1 MSEITIK
8 GVTSATET
16 SVTLR
21 VEARSDYTVHLC
33 KYKIRLQIGSKT
45 AYSEETAARDH
56 LYIYDGFHVTLD
68 GLSSGNFYIAQ
79 LTVMR
84 FDTEADA
91 TFTDGDDVIV
101 ETDWEPDSETIKMVV
116 ATEGHTPDWNWN
128 GTNYSAFHP
137 DFDTGY
143 SETGESYTGPDGL
156 TYSALSY
163 FNATAAQTQSAY
175 QAITGG
181 GKTSDFPAQVWN
193 DLIDRI
199 ARVQREWGYT
209 ARLDNTWPVAY
220 VASIDPEYRE
230 WPILGD
236 MLVKPGRSITA
247 KKFNMAVNAIPIT
260 TTWPWEKELGRKEI
274 KANDICKG
282 SYFLSIT
289 NALNHWLTLVP
300 LPVALSDEF
309 IHGMSGVTTQ
319 ISSVLFNSSGGI
331 KMSDAFSADSIPSV
345 QVAHSHRAG
354 VLTDKFDLYVET
366 GAIPFTSEFN
376 FFYHESTCS
385 SAVVPV
391 YVIGSFSDT
400 VKQPTHSVNLDFASS
415 HEMAVSDYVQA
426 IQQDADLVNPQGCV
440 IGEHG
445 YTFGTEYVAQ
455 IDSAVSA
462 YLEHKGAYGIVSKFT
477 ITPKDEQDTEM
488 VGKIGIVGTID
499 NLVTVGAN
507 VLNHD
512 GSIPVVGDVE
522 FTSSVGGAA
531 DYTGSLSVSGKCDI
545 RSTDIVPLELS
556 GEVGIS
562 ATVDDMRIGK
572 IYEISD
578 ASSNVT
584 VTPDAAIRRNETKN
598 LGDVSMSVEVGV
610 SADNNTNDPIE
621 MSSDVSTSIR
631 FDDAFLKG
639 QKDVSISGSAKSG
652 FKTKSAANVARYQ
665 FAESNTEIVLGAKGE
680 AVFKR
685 PSNAE
690 GNVAVNVNTVHG
702 EIVCKPYVTS
712 ESNVSVGQTSEAKVH
727 TINMVRTKMAV
738 SKASVLLH
746 GSAELLTVKGQKDA
760 ESEHI
765 ISVSA
770 NSTLE
775 YTVSAYVGGAIF
787 TKIDADS
794 ILNKLEGREFESV
807 AKSLI
812 SYEAQISAAYASLIL
827 ASELEDSLASELD
840 DATVYDVERIL
851 TFNKEYE
858 QLFSVNE
865 IKSTVFGQASISEK
879 KADTIIASHNSEVQ
893 MKVTLDKTRNVKSEN
908 TAESEILMD
917 PLGVLQATEDIA
929 HASSGSEK
937 VTVTYEAGITITPAS
952 EINKYS

>member
-1 MSEITIK
+1 MSEITTK
-8 GVTSATET
+8 SVTSATET

-45 AYSEETAARDH
+45 AYSEETDARDH
-56 LYIYDGFHVTLD
+56 LYIYDGFHVTMS
-68 GLSSGNFYIAQ
+68 GLSSGTFYIAQ

-84 FDTEADA
+84 FDTEADD
-91 TFTDGDDVIV
+91 TFTDGDVIV
-101 ETDWEPDSETIKMVV
+101 ETDWEPDSETIKLVV

-137 DFDTGY
+137 DFNTGY
-143 SETGESYTGPDGL
+143 SETGESYKGPDGL

-175 QAITGG
+175 QAITSGG
-181 GKTSDFPAQVWN
+181 RTSDFPAQVWN

-209 ARLDNTWPVAY
+209 ARLDNTHPGAY
-220 VASIDPEYRE
+220 VSSIDPEYRE

-247 KKFNMAVNAIPIT
+247 KKFNMAVEAIPIT
-260 TTWPWEKELGRKEI
+260 ITWPWEKELGRKEI

-300 LPVALSDEF
+300 LPVSLSDEF

-319 ISSVLFNSSGGI
+319 IPSVLFNSSGGI
-331 KMSDAFSADSIPSV
+331 KLSDAFSADSIPSV
-345 QVAHSHRAG
+345 QAVHSHRAG
-354 VLTDKFDLYVET
+354 VLTDRFDLYVET

-426 IQQDADLVNPQGCV
+426 IQHTVDLVNPQGCV

-445 YTFGTEYVAQ
+445 YTFGTEYTAQ
-455 IDSAVSA
+455 IGSAVST
-462 YLEHKGAYGIVSKFT
+462 YLEHKGSYGVISKFT

-488 VGKIGIVGTID
+488 VGKIGIAGTID

-512 GSIPVVGDVE
+512 GSIPVIGDVD

-531 DYTGSLSVSGKCDI
+531 NYTGSLSVSGKCDI

-562 ATVDDMRIGK
+562 ATVDNMRIGSV
-572 IYEISD
+572 YEIVN
-578 ASSNVT
+578 ATANVAVTAEAT
-584 VTPDAAIRRNETKN
+584 VKTSGTKN
-598 LGDVSMSVEVGV
+598 LGDASTSVGVAASASSNTDNLVEV
-610 SADNNTNDPIE
+610 
-621 MSSDVSTSIR
+621 SSDTETSLL
-631 FDDAFLKG
+631 FVDAFLNG
-639 QKDVSISGSAKSG
+639 QKDVPVSGSSKTGVKTQSNASVAK
-652 FKTKSAANVARYQ
+652 YQ
-665 FAESNTEIVLGAKGE
+665 FAESEMEIAVTAEGE
-680 AVFKR
+680 TVFKR
-685 PSNAE
+685 PTYAE
-690 GNVAVNVNTVHG
+690 GEVSIIMDNSTG
-702 EIVCKPYVTS
+702 EVVCKPYIAS
-712 ESNVSVGQTSEAKVH
+712 GSNMSVNQTSEAEVYA
-727 TINMVRTKMAV
+727 INMTYTKMA
-738 SKASVLLH
+738 ASRTAVIAN
-746 GSAELLTVKGQKDA
+746 GTGELILVKGQIDVETEYTVPVGA
-760 ESEHI
+760 DG
-765 ISVSA
+765 
-770 NSTLE
+770 TLE
-775 YTVSAYVGGAIF
+775 YTVSTY
-787 TKIDADS
+787 IDALEASVIEAIGTVDKS
-794 ILNKLEGREFESV
+794 EGYKLENTSEDILVASEASV
-807 AKSLI
+807 SIASVSLV
-812 SYEAQISAAYASLIL
+812 L
-827 ASELEDSLASELD
+827 ASEIEDTLVSDLD
-840 DATVYDVERIL
+840 DTTAYEVERKL
-851 TFNKEYE
+851 TFNK
-858 QLFSVNE
+858 
-865 IKSTVFGQASISEK
+865 
-879 KADTIIASHNSEVQ
+879 
-893 MKVTLDKTRNVKSEN
+893 
-908 TAESEILMD
+908 
-917 PLGVLQATEDIA
+917 
-929 HASSGSEK
+929 
-937 VTVTYEAGITITPAS
+937 
-952 EINKYS
+952 

>member
-1 MSEITIK
+1 MSEITTK
-8 GVTSATET
+8 SVTSATET

-21 VEARSDYTVHLC
+21 VEARSDYTLHLC

-68 GLSSGNFYIAQ
+68 GLSSGTFYIAQ

-101 ETDWEPDSETIKMVV
+101 ETDWEPDSETIKLVV

-137 DFDTGY
+137 DFNTGY
-143 SETGESYTGPDGL
+143 SETGESYKGPDGL

-163 FNATAAQTQSAY
+163 FNATAAQTKSAY
-175 QAITGG
+175 QAITSG

-199 ARVQREWGYT
+199 ARVQQEWGYT
-209 ARLDNTWPVAY
+209 ARLDNTHPGAY
-220 VASIDPEYRE
+220 VSSIDPEYRE

-282 SYFLSIT
+282 SYFLAIT

-300 LPVALSDEF
+300 LPVALTDEF

-319 ISSVLFNSSGGI
+319 IPSVLFNSSGGI
-331 KMSDAFSADSIPSV
+331 KLSDAFSADSIPSV
-345 QVAHSHRAG
+345 QAAHSHRAG
-354 VLTDKFDLYVET
+354 VLTDRFDLYVET

-391 YVIGSFSDT
+391 SVIGSLSDT
-400 VKQPTHSVNLDFASS
+400 VKQPTHSANLDFASS
-415 HEMAVSDYVQA
+415 HEMVVSDYVQA
-426 IQQDADLVNPQGCV
+426 IQHTVDLVNPQGCV

-445 YTFGTEYVAQ
+445 YTFGTEYAAQ
-455 IDSAVSA
+455 IGSAVSV
-462 YLEHKGAYGIVSKFT
+462 YLEHIGAYGIVSKFT

-488 VGKIGIVGTID
+488 VGKIGIAGTID

-512 GSIPVVGDVE
+512 GSIPVIEDVD

-531 DYTGSLSVSGKCDI
+531 DYVGSLSVSGKCDI

-562 ATVDDMRIGK
+562 ATVDNMRIGSV
-572 IYEISD
+572 YEIVN
-578 ASSNVT
+578 ATANVAVTAEAT
-584 VTPDAAIRRNETKN
+584 VKTSGTKN
-598 LGDVSMSVEVGV
+598 LGDASTSVGVAASASGNTDNLVEV
-610 SADNNTNDPIE
+610 
-621 MSSDVSTSIR
+621 SSDAETSLL
-631 FDDAFLKG
+631 FVDAFLNG
-639 QKDVSISGSAKSG
+639 QKDVPVSGSSKTGVKTQSDASVAK
-652 FKTKSAANVARYQ
+652 YQ
-665 FAESNTEIVLGAKGE
+665 FAESEMEIAVTAEGE
-680 AVFKR
+680 TVFKR
-685 PSNAE
+685 PTYAE
-690 GNVAVNVNTVHG
+690 GEVSIIMDNSTG
-702 EIVCKPYVTS
+702 EVVCKPYIAS
-712 ESNVSVGQTSEAKVH
+712 GSNMSVNQTSEAEVYA
-727 TINMVRTKMAV
+727 INMTYTKMA
-738 SKASVLLH
+738 ASRTAVIAN
-746 GSAELLTVKGQKDA
+746 GTGELILVKGQIDVETEYTVPVGA
-760 ESEHI
+760 DG
-765 ISVSA
+765 
-770 NSTLE
+770 TLE
-775 YTVSAYVGGAIF
+775 YTVSTY
-787 TKIDADS
+787 IDALEASVIEAIGTVDKS
-794 ILNKLEGREFESV
+794 EGYKLENTSEDILVASEASV
-807 AKSLI
+807 SIASVSLV
-812 SYEAQISAAYASLIL
+812 L
-827 ASELEDSLASELD
+827 ASEIEDTLVSDLD
-840 DATVYDVERIL
+840 DTAAYEVERKL
-851 TFNKEYE
+851 TFNK
-858 QLFSVNE
+858 
-865 IKSTVFGQASISEK
+865 
-879 KADTIIASHNSEVQ
+879 
-893 MKVTLDKTRNVKSEN
+893 
-908 TAESEILMD
+908 
-917 PLGVLQATEDIA
+917 
-929 HASSGSEK
+929 
-937 VTVTYEAGITITPAS
+937 
-952 EINKYS
+952 